1 MEARL
6 TLSNLQICS
15 RNDED
20 NPVLLS
26 LVPVAVRAVYDRYLV
41 TFGKWQLVG
50 AASRIIVET
59 FRLDCE

>member
-6 TLSNLQICS
+6 TLSNLQIRS

-26 LVPVAVRAVYDRYLV
+26 LVPVAVRAVYDRYLFA
-41 TFGKWQLVG
+41 FGKRQLVG
-50 AASRIIVET
+50 ATSRIIV
-59 FRLDCE
+59 

>member
-6 TLSNLQICS
+6 TLSNLQIRS

-26 LVPVAVRAVYDRYLV
+26 FVPVAVRAVYDGYLV
-41 TFGKWQLVG
+41 AFGKRQLVG
-50 AASRIIVET
+50 ATTWIII
-59 FRLDCE
+59 